1 MAAVPSARPARRRA
15 SRSSPLTGALAIQD
29 GHGLRRVD
37 VSSGKELPRLEQ
49 IAPVDFVF
57 SPDGRFAA
65 VVGSGDVLLWRLD
78 RPHGPVFR
86 HPVAE
91 EGAEEGGRGGTHIG
105 TQARVLRYTT
115 GSPQGTRTMRG
126 LDVSR
131 ALDSSWQEGAA
142 TQAVHS
148 ADGCVV
154 AVVRAGRVSLLDGRT
169 GRCLATVPVAP
180 TGGASVD
187 SPVLMSLSA
196 DGRRLLQP
204 RR

>member
-1 MAAVPSARPARRRA
+1 M
-15 SRSSPLTGALAIQD
+15 
-29 GHGLRRVD
+29 
-37 VSSGKELPRLEQ
+37 
-49 IAPVDFVF
+49 
-57 SPDGRFAA
+57 
-65 VVGSGDVLLWRLD
+65 
-78 RPHGPVFR
+78 
-86 HPVAE
+86 
-91 EGAEEGGRGGTHIG
+91 
-105 TQARVLRYTT
+105 LRYTT
-115 GSPQGTRTMRG
+115 GSPQGTRTVRG

-142 TQAVHS
+142 TQAVDS
-148 ADGCVV
+148 ADGCGV